1 MRIPNSLHVEHGLAS
16 PIWQGVFG
24 FEWVWCG
31 CVAENFARQ
40 MASLISWHRRRAGLS
55 QIELARHAGV
65 SRYVVQ
71 DLEAGA
77 GRTTWARMLPV
88 LRA

>member
-1 MRIPNSLHVEHGLAS
+1 MQTEQL
-16 PIWQGVFG
+16 
-24 FEWVWCG
+24 
-31 CVAENFARQ
+31 
-40 MASLISWHRRRAGLS
+40 ASLISWHRRRADLS
-55 QIELARHAGV
+55 QVELARHAGV

-88 LRA
+88 LHALNIQLVPQGPLVNEWLAETEEARS

>member
-1 MRIPNSLHVEHGLAS
+1 MQTEQL
-16 PIWQGVFG
+16 
-24 FEWVWCG
+24 
-31 CVAENFARQ
+31 
-40 MASLISWHRRRAGLS
+40 ASLISWHRRRADLS
-55 QIELARHAGV
+55 QVELARHAGV

-88 LRA
+88 LHALNIQLVPQGPLLNEWLAETEETGS

>member
-1 MRIPNSLHVEHGLAS
+1 MQTDPL
-16 PIWQGVFG
+16 
-24 FEWVWCG
+24 
-31 CVAENFARQ
+31 
-40 MASLISWHRRRAGLS
+40 ASLISCHRRQAGLS

-77 GRTTWARMLPV
+77 GRTNWARILPV
-88 LRA
+88 LQALNLQLLPQGPLVEEWLAETRTCT

>member
-1 MRIPNSLHVEHGLAS
+1 MQTDQLAS
-16 PIWQGVFG
+16 MI
-24 FEWVWCG
+24 
-31 CVAENFARQ
+31 R
-40 MASLISWHRRRAGLS
+40 WHRRRAELS

-77 GRTTWARMLPV
+77 GRTTWARILPV
-88 LRA
+88 LRALNIQLLPQGPLVNQWLAETKEAES

>member
-1 MRIPNSLHVEHGLAS
+1 MQPDQL
-16 PIWQGVFG
+16 
-24 FEWVWCG
+24 
-31 CVAENFARQ
+31 
-40 MASLISWHRRRAGLS
+40 ASLISWHRRRAGLS
-55 QIELARHAGV
+55 QVELARHAEV

-88 LRA
+88 LHALNIQLAPQGPLVDEWLTETEEAGS

>member
-1 MRIPNSLHVEHGLAS
+1 MQTEQL
-16 PIWQGVFG
+16 
-24 FEWVWCG
+24 
-31 CVAENFARQ
+31 
-40 MASLISWHRRRAGLS
+40 ASLISWHRRQADLS
-55 QIELARHAGV
+55 QVELARHAGV

-88 LRA
+88 LHALNIQLVPQGPLVNEWLAETEEAGS

>member
-1 MRIPNSLHVEHGLAS
+1 MQTKQL
-16 PIWQGVFG
+16 
-24 FEWVWCG
+24 
-31 CVAENFARQ
+31 
-40 MASLISWHRRRAGLS
+40 ASLISWHRRRAGLS
-55 QIELARHAGV
+55 QVELARHAGV

-88 LRA
+88 LRALNVQLQAQGPLVNEWLAETKEPGS